1 MEALRALLE
10 SDAITEQMK
19 SEIQEAWDIKIK
31 ENRVMVTAELREE
44 FAKKYEHDK
53 GVMIEAIDA
62 MIGEKL
68 AEEMAEFH
76 DDRKQL
82 AEAKARYAIAMKE
95 NANLLK
101 RFVTESLAKEVSEL
115 HEDQRSMAAKFAV
128 LEEFIVEQLAKELAE
143 FQEDKKDLAETKV
156 RLVREA
162 KEHIAKVKTD
172 FIARSA
178 KAVQETVA
186 KGLKS
191 EISQLKDDI
200 DVARRND
207 FGRKIFEAF
216 AGEYLNSHLNE
227 TSESKKLLKVITAKD
242 KQLAEA
248 KVLAAKAMNLVESK
262 NSQVKRLVESQERQK
277 VLNELVAPLSKDQKS
292 IMTDLLESV
301 QTSRLRSAFDKY
313 LPTVIDGKSPAKQKA
328 VLSEGKEITGNR
340 ENSSIKSASDNNVV
354 DIVRLAGLK

>member
-1 MEALRALLE
+1 
-10 SDAITEQMK
+10 
-19 SEIQEAWDIKIK
+19 
-31 ENRVMVTAELREE
+31 
-44 FAKKYEHDK
+44 
-53 GVMIEAIDA
+53 MIEAIDA

-162 KEHIAKVKTD
+162 KDHIAKVKKD

-191 EISQLKDDI
+191 EISQLKEDI
-200 DVARRND
+200 DVARKND

-227 TSESKKLLKVITAKD
+227 TSETKKLLKLITAKD

-248 KVLAAKAMNLVESK
+248 KAITAKAMNLVESK
-262 NSQVKRLVESQERQK
+262 KSEVKRLVESQERQK
-277 VLNELVAPLSKDQKS
+277 VLNELVAPLSKDQKT

-301 QTSRLRSAFDKY
+301 QTNRLRSAFEKY
-313 LPTVIDGKSPAKQKA
+313 LPAVIDGNSPAKQKA
-328 VLSEGKEITGNR
+328 ILSEGKEITGNR
-340 ENSSIKSASDNNVV
+340 ENSSIKSATDNNVI

>member
-101 RFVTESLAKEVSEL
+101 RFVTESLAK
-115 HEDQRSMAAKFAV
+115 
-128 LEEFIVEQLAKELAE
+128 
-143 FQEDKKDLAETKV
+143 
-156 RLVREA
+156 
-162 KEHIAKVKTD
+162 
-172 FIARSA
+172 
-178 KAVQETVA
+178 
-186 KGLKS
+186 
-191 EISQLKDDI
+191 
-200 DVARRND
+200 
-207 FGRKIFEAF
+207 
-216 AGEYLNSHLNE
+216 
-227 TSESKKLLKVITAKD
+227 
-242 KQLAEA
+242 
-248 KVLAAKAMNLVESK
+248 
-262 NSQVKRLVESQERQK
+262 
-277 VLNELVAPLSKDQKS
+277 
-292 IMTDLLESV
+292 
-301 QTSRLRSAFDKY
+301 
-313 LPTVIDGKSPAKQKA
+313 
-328 VLSEGKEITGNR
+328 
-340 ENSSIKSASDNNVV
+340 
-354 DIVRLAGLK
+354 